1 MPTPTTA
8 INGIKVTNQRKLAK
22 MGIRTVEALLKNGR
36 TKKGRQMIAKNT
48 GISEKDIL
56 TWVNMA
62 DLFRVRGVASR
73 YSMLLEAAGV
83 DTVKEL
89 KTRKPANLHA
99 KMVAVVKKNK
109 RLTRF
114 RTFRYHDRKLRQN
127 REETQTKWLPTDK
140 TIRDS

>member
-22 MGIRTVEALLKNGR
+22 AGIRTVEALLQNGR
-36 TKKGRQMIAKNT
+36 TKKGRKELAETT
-48 GISEKDIL
+48 GIPEDKIL

-62 DLFRVRGVASR
+62 DLFRVKGVAAR

-89 KTRKPANLHA
+89 KTRKPVNLHA
-99 KMVAVVKKNK
+99 KIMEVVNKNK
-109 RLTRF
+109 KLTRSVPSVKMVENF
-114 RTFRYHDRKLRQN
+114 V
-127 REETQTKWLPTDK
+127 K
-140 TIRDS
+140 TAKQLKPMVRH